1 MCSSDLNDILDLS
14 KLEAGQFELH
24 EEDVDIATVIHA
36 STHLID
42 AQAKK
47 SKVRVTEA
55 VARGLPA
62 LRADERRIRQILI
75 NLLSN
80 AVKFTQEGGYVR
92 VAAAITDEG
101 LVVTVSD
108 NGIGMSPEQIPKAL
122 EPFGQIDSKISRRY
136 EGTGL
141 GLPLTKHL
149 VELHGGKLTIE
160 SQLNA
165 GTTVKVMLPR
175 ERLVQ
180 RPARTAAT
188 A

>member
-1 MCSSDLNDILDLS
+1 MKTHTALLLTLTLATLS
-14 KLEAGQFELH
+14 ATSALAH
-24 EEDVDIATVIHA
+24 ENHDSHAA
-36 STHLID
+36 STP
-42 AQAKK
+42 AKPGATGATA
-47 SKVRVTEA
+47 SPSA
-55 VARGLPA
+55 
-62 LRADERRIRQILI
+62 
-75 NLLSN
+75 
-80 AVKFTQEGGYVR
+80 
-92 VAAAITDEG
+92 VAAAVTDEG